1 MKSIDPSRVEVEYRD
16 NVSESM
22 PILDR
27 RYTVTHSDD
36 TGVLYVTIGETF
48 AEDKIGPTRDEVLL
62 SFYQQ
67 DDKLYIV
74 GSVLLDSD
82 NPNFDTERRNEIF
95 VREMPIALQAV
106 RYADR
111 AFFESMPMLDQ
122 LPVYIWFESTQDE
135 YNRLQDFGIM
145 NDYVVAE

>member
-48 AEDKIGPTRDEVLL
+48 ADDKIGPLRDEVLL
-62 SFYQQ
+62 SFYRQ

-74 GSVLLDSD
+74 GSVLVDSD
-82 NPNFDTERRNEIF
+82 NLDFDTERRNEIF
-95 VREMPIALQAV
+95 LHNIR
-106 RYADR
+106 
-111 AFFESMPMLDQ
+111 
-122 LPVYIWFESTQDE
+122 
-135 YNRLQDFGIM
+135 
-145 NDYVVAE
+145 